1 MLAGKGRHA
10 IPIFVM
16 SFRGSFAVFKAD
28 ILLGAAT
35 NKTDEEA
42 KASPHSEKATAGKS
56 AMSFSHLLS

>member
-1 MLAGKGRHA
+1 MLVGKGRDA

-16 SFRGSFAVFKAD
+16 SFRGSFPVFKVG

-42 KASPHSEKATAGKS
+42 RASPQTEKAPAEKKRDVV
-56 AMSFSHLLS
+56 